1 MRMTRENEY
10 YHEVSLHGVVRL
22 TRLPGAG
29 LSQAATVDNPVAGH
43 EIVVIVGSPSKVAK
57 ATLLEFAT
65 KLTKHTRVNHAWSGA
80 HVIVKPMAFR
90 ELPPLG
96 EPRHVEGDLTAW
108 ILRPIEITR
117 HKFNIAQ
124 MRDPG
129 VHKTILSL
137 AALVE
142 KLKLSSRGCIEFY
155 RINGLG
161 IATSI
166 RNRLRFLPME
176 SRGHMKMTV
185 LIVTAIIGLGTIT
198 QAQQTEGERWAAAE
212 SEMLRVDAMIKEWN
226 ERGGNMDLGN
236 ARQVMEMCQRVLSQL
251 DDAFWVFM
259 TYAPPETY
267 IAGLR
272 QRR

>member
-1 MRMTRENEY
+1 
-10 YHEVSLHGVVRL
+10 
-22 TRLPGAG
+22 
-29 LSQAATVDNPVAGH
+29 
-43 EIVVIVGSPSKVAK
+43 
-57 ATLLEFAT
+57 
-65 KLTKHTRVNHAWSGA
+65 
-80 HVIVKPMAFR
+80 
-90 ELPPLG
+90 
-96 EPRHVEGDLTAW
+96 
-108 ILRPIEITR
+108 
-117 HKFNIAQ
+117 
-124 MRDPG
+124 
-129 VHKTILSL
+129 
-137 AALVE
+137 
-142 KLKLSSRGCIEFY
+142 
-155 RINGLG
+155 
-161 IATSI
+161 
-166 RNRLRFLPME
+166 
-176 SRGHMKMTV
+176 MTV